1 MKLLNNMEV
10 IPLSKHFIPY
20 LVLNSKK
27 FLFPQYPNIGTVLK
41 ISHNFVYINH
51 LNFSDLT
58 LDTLLHV
65 VKML

>member
-1 MKLLNNMEV
+1 MKV
-10 IPLSKHFIPY
+10 IPLSKHFITY

-27 FLFPQYPNIGTVLK
+27 LLFPKYQNIGTVLK
-41 ISHNFVYINH
+41 ISHNLVYINH

-58 LDTLLHV
+58 LDKFLLV